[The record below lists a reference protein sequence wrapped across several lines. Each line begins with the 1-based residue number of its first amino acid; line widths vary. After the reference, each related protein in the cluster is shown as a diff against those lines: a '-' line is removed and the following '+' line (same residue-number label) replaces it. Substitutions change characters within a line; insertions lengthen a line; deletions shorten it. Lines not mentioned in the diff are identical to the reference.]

1 MEPDIGLTKKNRAEV
16 ADALSQVLADTYALY
31 QKTHVY
37 HWNVTGPRF
46 PELHVLF
53 EQQYRELWTAL
64 DTIAERV
71 RALGVM
77 APGPAAVGKRTG
89 IVADNGAASAP
100 QMVLNLLKG
109 HETLVKAA
117 RGALRKA
124 DEIGDDA
131 TVDLMTQR
139 AAASEKAAW
148 MLRATA
154 ESGE

>member
-1 MEPDIGLTKKNRAEV
+1 
-16 ADALSQVLADTYALY
+16 
-31 QKTHVY
+31 
-37 HWNVTGPRF
+37 
-46 PELHVLF
+46 
-53 EQQYRELWTAL
+53 
-64 DTIAERV
+64 
-71 RALGVM
+71 
-77 APGPAAVGKRTG
+77 
-89 IVADNGAASAP
+89 
-100 QMVLNLLKG
+100 MVLTLLTG